1 MRLIASSSQC
11 VRFTF
16 PYNGPDDSR
25 WSGMFVIRVKR
36 TRIFEMQVGDRDC
49 SWSGSKGQCF
59 ALGSFTHSMPC
70 CILKKN
76 RTCAQHKVEVTK
88 SKRGSKVEVD
98 GTMRWVRGE
107 VQVNQFDILYINREH
122 ALPEQFPLRVKFLAD
137 ASKNVAAKCE
147 KKLAICSNIQTLDAR
162 FEELCRG
169 SGGR

>member
-1 MRLIASSSQC
+1 MCTTQ
-11 VRFTF
+11 
-16 PYNGPDDSR
+16 
-25 WSGMFVIRVKR
+25 
-36 TRIFEMQVGDRDC
+36 
-49 SWSGSKGQCF
+49 SGSNK
-59 ALGSFTHSMPC
+59 
-70 CILKKN
+70 
-76 RTCAQHKVEVTK
+76 K
-88 SKRGSKVEVD
+88 SKRDLKVEVD